1 MTAAA
6 ITPLFAYAAALG
18 LAAFIPGP
26 GVAGLV
32 GQSLG
37 NGLRAG
43 LFFLAG
49 IALGDLVYLTV
60 AVAGLAA
67 LAGVFAEALLVVKI
81 LGGAY
86 LVYLAI
92 MFWKSEGGPVGVGPI
107 EEKEKSGARA
117 FLAGFAVTLG
127 NPKTIVFYLALLP
140 SVLDL
145 QAVDVSQW
153 ALLAV
158 LTIVVLFT
166 VLSPYA
172 VLAARARGLMTQPR
186 ALKTLYRVASGFIG
200 TAGIAILGEA
210 AVSAWRRM

>member
-6 ITPLFAYAAALG
+6 LTPFLAYAAALG
-18 LAAFIPGP
+18 IAAFIPGP

-37 NGLRAG
+37 NGLRAA

-49 IALGDLVYLTV
+49 IALGDVVYLTV

-67 LAGVFAEALLVVKI
+67 LAELFAEALLVVKI

-86 LVYLAI
+86 LVYLAVL
-92 MFWKSEGGPVGVGPI
+92 FWRSEGGLARI
-107 EEKEKSGARA
+107 EASRERSGRKA

-145 QAVDVSQW
+145 RAVGIGQW
-153 ALLAV
+153 SVLAPLTV
-158 LTIVVLFT
+158 LVLFA

-172 VLAARARGLMTQPR
+172 LLGAKARGLMMRPQAVR
-186 ALKTLYRVASGFIG
+186 RLERVAGGVIG
-200 TAGIAILGEA
+200 GAGALILGEA
-210 AVSAWRRM
+210 AVAAWRRM